1 MVAAEGVVMVGRVL
15 AVASSLLLAGCSV
28 FGVRSGTEEPRHVL
42 RAQVGAIEVRDYAPR
57 ISAETTLSGDEEAAR
72 NEGFQRVAGYIFGG
86 NTAKARIA
94 MTAPVAQRGERIAMT
109 APVARRQDAQGD
121 WVISFFL
128 PAASTMASLPVPNDA
143 RVRLV
148 EVPGETIAALRFT
161 GDRSAPAVAA
171 QMRLL
176 EAGLAASAWRADGP
190 VQAWFYDPPWTLPPL
205 RRNEVAVRVVAR

>member
-1 MVAAEGVVMVGRVL
+1 MFGRVL
-15 AVASSLLLAGCSV
+15 AAASGLFLAGCSV
-28 FGVRSGTEEPRHVL
+28 VGVRSGTEEPRFVL

-57 ISAETTLSGDEEAAR
+57 IAAETTVAGDEAAAR
-72 NEGFQRVAGYIFGG
+72 GEGFERIAGYIFGG
-86 NTAKARIA
+86 NTARARIA
-94 MTAPVAQRGERIAMT
+94 MTAPVAQRGEQIAMT

-161 GDRSAPAVAA
+161 GDRSGAAVAG
-171 QMRLL
+171 QTRVL

>member
-1 MVAAEGVVMVGRVL
+1 M
-15 AVASSLLLAGCSV
+15 
-28 FGVRSGTEEPRHVL
+28 L

-57 ISAETTLSGDEEAAR
+57 IAAETTVSGDEAAAR
-72 NEGFQRVAGYIFGG
+72 NEGFERVAGYIFGG

-128 PAASTMASLPVPNDA
+128 PAASTMAGLPVPNDA

-161 GDRSAPAVAA
+161 GDRSGPAVAA

-176 EAGLAASAWRADGP
+176 EAGLAASVWRMDGP